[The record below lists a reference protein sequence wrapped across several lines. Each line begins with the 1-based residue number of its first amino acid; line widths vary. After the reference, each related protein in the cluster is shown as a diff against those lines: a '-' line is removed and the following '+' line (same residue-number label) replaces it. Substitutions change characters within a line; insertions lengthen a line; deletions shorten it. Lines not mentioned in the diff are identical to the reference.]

1 MIIYIYNDAI
11 MECII
16 NHINKFYKN
25 KIIIDGNTAYMIM
38 MSLKITA
45 VHEKLLSLTSK
56 EYTQFTLLCNTIYLN
71 KEYWYGVEEHN
82 FAMSV
87 YKLLYNIIEKS
98 KTINK

>member
-56 EYTQFTLLCNTIYLN
+56 
-71 KEYWYGVEEHN
+71 
-82 FAMSV
+82 
-87 YKLLYNIIEKS
+87 
-98 KTINK
+98 